1 VKNKYLDRLTT
12 LLEQTDSKLT
22 ATYRLEFKNVFGA
35 VAGYINGNI
44 FISCGKFGI
53 ALKLPPPEFLAELFK
68 EKGIKH
74 LQYFPNG
81 HVKKEYA
88 VIPQRIIENKQR
100 FKKILYKSI
109 HDCLNNRVL
118 W

>member
-1 VKNKYLDRLTT
+1 MKNKYLDTLTT
-12 LLEQTDSKLT
+12 LLEQTDSKFT
-22 ATYRLEFKNVFGA
+22 TTYRLEFKNVFGA

-53 ALKLPPPEFLAELFK
+53 ALKLPPEFLAELFK

-100 FKKILYKSI
+100 FKKILFKSI
-109 HDCLNNRVL
+109 KYSLL
-118 W
+118 S